1 MTERGAAIVRRLVR
15 LGHRHP
21 WGVLGAAVVVLAGG
35 VALGLTIRF
44 ETDVLSLVPRHDPV
58 VQRFKQALDEFGSLD
73 TLLVA
78 IPVRDGDQLEE
89 GYTLAD
95 ALATNLRKS
104 PYLSHVDVHLDDP
117 VRMAETVL
125 RHAGVFLDAKGLDA
139 LGRRLTPEGLDA
151 RASDIRAMLETPH
164 GMFAKDLLVRDPLG
178 FLPLLLGQ
186 LSTTPASLK
195 VDYAS
200 GYYLSSD
207 HSMLLLLARPVRPA
221 QDIEFDGR
229 LMRDLRPRIERARRA
244 VAKEDGV
251 PLDEVPQVLLGG
263 GHRTALEDASLIRR
277 DIITNS
283 MTSLVGVMLLFLFA
297 YRRFSAV
304 HYAFLPLAVGLALT
318 FAFTAI
324 VLGRLNSATAGFA
337 ALLVGL
343 GIDFTIVMYGRYL
356 EARHA
361 GLGLEE
367 ALEVMAVHS
376 GPAVALG
383 AITTVGTFFSFLLT
397 RFEGLRELGLLT
409 GTGIVFMAVSAF
421 LLLPALVTVFDRRR
435 TPPAPSRWLDVTPV
449 LAWSRR
455 HRKAVL
461 AVAVLLSAAAAAL
474 APRIGFDDD
483 VRNMRSASNR
493 GVEIQQRVA
502 DAFGL
507 SFNAMMI
514 RVAAPDAATMMTRVQ
529 ALAGRLEPL
538 VASGTL
544 SSYESLANLVPPQA
558 AQERA
563 LKWFEEHPRLTD
575 PARVRTELSAALAR
589 HGLVPQ
595 AFEPGLAT
603 LGEALRPAG
612 PVTLDVW
619 RGTPV
624 ERLIQRSLRV
634 EDGEVVSVINVF
646 SPPGMWRR
654 EAPPGLQALVDEV
667 PGATLTGVNVVSQRL
682 RHTVWQDAGIAGGV
696 GLVVVLVLLLWE
708 LRSVRAAL
716 LCLLPVGIGVL
727 WTIGGMAALG
737 ISLNLLNVFVVTMVI
752 GVGVDYGIHML
763 HRLREHTSTGEL
775 GETGRAVVF
784 AALTTIVGFGSLVT
798 THYPGLQSIGWMT
811 SFGVLFS
818 AVGAVVILPL
828 VVRGRDRT

>member
-1 MTERGAAIVRRLVR
+1 MTERGAAFVRRLVS

-21 WGVLGAAVVVLAGG
+21 WSALAAAAVVLAGG
-35 VALGLTIRF
+35 VALGVTIRF

-78 IPVRDGDQLEE
+78 MPVHGDEQLEV
-89 GYTLAD
+89 GYALADTLA
-95 ALATNLRKS
+95 ASLRES

-117 VRMAETVL
+117 VRLAETVL
-125 RHAGVFLDAKGLDA
+125 RHAGVFLDARGLDA

-186 LSTTPASLK
+186 LSTAPAALK
-195 VDYAS
+195 VDYSS
-200 GYYLSSD
+200 GYYLSAD
-207 HSMLLLLARPVRPA
+207 HSMLLILARPVRPA

-229 LMRDLRPRIERARRA
+229 LMRDLGPRIERARKA
-244 VAKEDGV
+244 VAQEDGV
-251 PLDEVPQVLLGG
+251 PLDVVPEVLLGG

-304 HYAFLPLAVGLALT
+304 HYAFLPLAVGLAFT
-318 FAFTAI
+318 FAFTAV

-356 EARHA
+356 EARHSGM
-361 GLGLEE
+361 GLAE
-367 ALEVMAVHS
+367 ALDEMAVHS

-421 LLLPALVTVFDRRR
+421 LLLPALVTVFERHR
-435 TPPAPSRWLDVTPV
+435 TPPAPSRWLDVTPLLALSSRHRRGV
-449 LAWSRR
+449 LA
-455 HRKAVL
+455 AV
-461 AVAVLLSAAAAAL
+461 VLLSVAAAAL
-474 APRIGFDDD
+474 LPRIGFDDD

-493 GVEIQQRVA
+493 GVKIQERVA

-514 RVAAPDAATMMTRVQ
+514 RVAGPDAATMMHRVQ
-529 ALAGRLEPL
+529 TLSRRLEPL
-538 VASGTL
+538 VASGTI
-544 SSYESLANLVPPQA
+544 SSFESLAKLVPPQA
-558 AQERA
+558 SQERA
-563 LKWFEEHPRLTD
+563 LSWFAGHRSLTD
-575 PARVRTELSAALAR
+575 PARVKRALADALAR
-589 HGLVPQ
+589 HGLVPA
-595 AFEPGLAT
+595 AFGPGLAT
-603 LGEALRPAG
+603 LDEALRPAG

-634 EDGEVVSVINVF
+634 EGGEVVSVINVF
-646 SPPGMWRR
+646 SPQGMWRR
-654 EAPPGLQALVDEV
+654 EAPPELQALVDGV

-696 GLVVVLVLLLWE
+696 GLLIVVALLLWE

-716 LCLLPVGIGVL
+716 LCLLPVGMGVL

-737 ISLNLLNVFVVTMVI
+737 VSLNLLNVFVVTMVI

-763 HRLREHTSTGEL
+763 HRLREHTSLDEL

-798 THYPGLQSIGWMT
+798 THYPGLQSMGWMT

-818 AVGAVVILPL
+818 AVGAVIVLPL
-828 VVRGRDRT
+828 VVRGAGGK